1 MSKKQFKSQA
11 SSGRVGAGFGAFGSG
26 FGSAQSSSLSYI
38 QEPLDFSGIS
48 DANVVVAFKNLSKKD
63 STTKAKALEDIQSHV
78 ASDVEVE
85 EGLLEAW
92 VKLYPRLSIDN
103 ARRVR
108 QLAHALNGLICSKCG
123 KRTAKHLPRIAAS
136 WLAGTYDG
144 DKAAARAAQEALGSV
159 FPTPEK
165 VAGLR
170 KTFHASILE
179 YCRDAA
185 LHESVQTLSDERTV
199 SADDAQ
205 STYARVISTSLSVVT
220 ALLGSL
226 PEDEISKQYHVYE
239 ELFGESKLWE
249 FANHSDA
256 GVRRSTHRLVQLAI
270 AKQPTLVE
278 ANLKAA
284 SAAYVYKGLP
294 SDQTASGADYI
305 ATLDVLTSSFPSVWT
320 DAYSAKKSA
329 ASRLRQFL
337 KQGSGSGSAD
347 FWEKSSHLLE
357 KIPDAVIPTG
367 IEEARDLILAARDG
381 VARKEERFI
390 TSATWPAYFAL
401 FRKVLKQLSEQDRIA
416 LRDSCV
422 MPVIEQYL
430 FPSPETSEW
439 TISGAKA
446 ASVVAQAARI
456 PGIPDSLEHT
466 WPQMAD
472 KLVDIAKMSQPQQ
485 SKDFEKSQKHVAA
498 SGERWAALQR
508 ELFSQQELSSLHK
521 TFVDSNTKVVQAC
534 AHLLET
540 REGKPYGAAAIIE
553 ELLRTCS
560 THLTSDPDFKAAL
573 EQLLNNENID
583 WASWPSRK
591 QLIHTLYA
599 FSTEDFFSKAF
610 AAALHQVIERKES
623 DDQACKA
630 LLEVFPRT
638 TPAKAIEIA
647 EQDDVLQTFVLNISQ
662 AGPRELESSL
672 FMDLYRLGALAQ
684 STVDL
689 TLSSLVTSLNV
700 TDDTENVPR
709 TLDFFTRT
717 DDSTLKAVAA
727 SKSGE
732 QLLPNLL
739 KLEQHDDHDI
749 AEKAAAMSHRL
760 SSAGADAPLSAK
772 FGIVL
777 QNLESTSRTSLS
789 IDAVHD
795 LTMRLLGPERKVQE
809 LKEMM
814 PSLDS
819 WKTSLMAVAGIPRHS
834 LAILSPLGGAIHLV
848 HDDKS
853 ADDKRIQVDAE
864 GLSQP
869 LRIAMY
875 VSKLLSDTDTKAHLS
890 ELQSDKWAVIALLMT
905 TVLFAEDNLSVLGC
919 NSMWNPENSSD
930 VEPMVLDF
938 VSEANA
944 TLKEIWTEITPKLP
958 PSADGSSDY
967 SQLVSALEGLRE
979 ESGSTS
985 ALRYYS
991 YSALARLNSNLFE
1004 LHGHNADHVKASEDM
1019 LKAERSNKD
1028 TMATMACIVGLQQP
1042 LAGAQTLTRFCN
1054 ELVAD
1059 LTDLDMSQ
1067 STQELQALEKLV
1079 SLNCILHTQ
1088 EEAAEAIAKQRLI
1101 FVVKRLIPALST
1113 ETTGKLKAEIC
1124 KALTVLLPG
1133 MQDMYGEHWMQVL
1146 SYITSIWSAGD
1157 GLGGEQSVDDGRV
1170 LLAHASLKIFM
1181 TLSRLSKAEEA
1192 NDDLVD
1198 AMKEESGRMHDAL
1211 VTLLKS
1217 ENGVSDETHQPLML
1231 THELLGRT
1239 LAQLP
1244 GKIVSDADE
1253 LYPLLYTQSR
1263 PVQQAAFGLLHKVIP
1278 AAQEEVSLNA
1288 ALDNKTAHL
1297 PDELLSLV
1305 LEPPT
1310 LDSLVDASFDR
1321 TMPLQLQGYLY
1332 SWRLLF
1338 DHFTNSSYRVKT
1350 DYIEQL
1356 KDGAYMPGLL
1366 SFIFDFLGHTR
1377 GKPVDASRFE
1387 VQEYVAD
1394 VEPSPERDVQW
1405 LLTHLYYLALM
1416 QTPSLVKGY
1425 YLDIRSR
1432 QTSLAVES
1440 WTAKYIS
1447 PLIVTTS
1454 LQSVAE
1460 WSEKSVKED
1469 PEYEKMAVKVG
1480 MRSKEVN
1487 VSYVVDEQTMAIKV
1501 ALPDAYPLASA
1512 QVLGVS
1518 RVAVKEEKW
1527 QSWLRNCQGVITF
1540 SNGSIIDG
1548 LSAWRKNVTGALK
1561 GQTECAICY
1570 SIIDSQKQLPTK
1582 RCPTCKNTFHS
1593 SCLFKWFKTSNAS
1606 TCPLCRNAFNFN

>member
-11 SSGRVGAGFGAFGSG
+11 SSGRVGAGFGAFGTG
-26 FGSAQSSSLSYI
+26 FGSAQSSPLSYI

-78 ASDVEVE
+78 SSDVEVE

-108 QLAHALNGLICSKCG
+108 QLAHTLNGQICSKCG

-159 FPTPEK
+159 FPNPEK

-179 YCRDAA
+179 YCRDAV
-185 LHESVQTLSDERTV
+185 LHESVQTLSDERSV

-205 STYARVISTSLSVVT
+205 STYARVVSTSLSVVT

-239 ELFGESKLWE
+239 ELFGEPKLWE

-256 GVRRSTHRLVQLAI
+256 GVRRSTHRLVQLTI

-294 SDQTASGADYI
+294 SDQTASAVDYI

-320 DAYSAKKSA
+320 DAYSAKKPA
-329 ASRLRQFL
+329 ASRLKQFL

-347 FWEKSSHLLE
+347 FWEKSSHLLD

-367 IEEARDLILAARDG
+367 VEEVRDLILAARDG

-390 TSATWPAYFAL
+390 TSATWPTYFAL
-401 FRKVLKQLSEQDRIA
+401 FRKVSKQVSEQDRID

-422 MPVIEQYL
+422 MPILEQYL
-430 FPSPETSEW
+430 VPSPETSEW
-439 TISGAKA
+439 TVSGAKA

-456 PGIPDSLEHT
+456 PGVADSLEHK

-472 KLVDIAKMSQPQQ
+472 KLVEIAKMSQPQQ
-485 SKDFEKSQKHVAA
+485 SKDFEKSQKHVAT
-498 SGERWAALQR
+498 SGERWATLQR
-508 ELFSQQELSSLHK
+508 ELFSQQELASLHK
-521 TFVDSNTKVVQAC
+521 MFVDSNTKIVQAC
-534 AHLLET
+534 AQLLET

-553 ELLRTCS
+553 ELLRTCN
-560 THLTSDPDFKAAL
+560 THLTSDSDFKAAV
-573 EQLLNNENID
+573 EQVLTNENID
-583 WASWPSRK
+583 WASWLSRR
-591 QLIHTLYA
+591 QLIHALYV
-599 FSTEDFFSKAF
+599 FSTEDFFPKAF

-638 TPAKAIEIA
+638 TPAKAVEIA
-647 EQDDVLQTFVLNISQ
+647 EHDDMLQTFVVKMSQ

-684 STVDL
+684 STIDL
-689 TLSSLVTSLNV
+689 TLSSLVNSLNV
-700 TDDTENVPR
+700 VDDTENVPR

-739 KLEQHDDHDI
+739 KLEQHEDHEI

-795 LTMRLLGPERKVQE
+795 LTMRLLGPERKVQD

-819 WKTSLMAVAGIPRHS
+819 WQTSLMAVAGTPRHS
-834 LAILSPLGGAIHLV
+834 LAILNPLGGAVHLV

-853 ADDKRIQVDAE
+853 AADKRIQTDAE

-875 VSKLLSDTDTKAHLS
+875 VSKLLSDTDAKAHLA
-890 ELQSDKWAVIALLMT
+890 ELQSDKWVVITLLMT

-919 NSMWNPENSSD
+919 NAMWNADSSSD

-944 TLKEIWTEITPKLP
+944 TLKEIWTEITPKLSP
-958 PSADGSSDY
+958 GADVSSDY
-967 SQLVSALEGLRE
+967 SQLVSALEGLRK
-979 ESGSTS
+979 ESRPTS

-1004 LHGHNADHVKASEDM
+1004 LHGHNADHVKTGEDM

-1028 TMATMACIVGLQQP
+1028 TMATTACIVGLQQP
-1042 LAGAQTLTRFCN
+1042 LAGSQTLTRFCN

-1059 LTDLDMSQ
+1059 LTDLDTSQ
-1067 STQELQALEKLV
+1067 PTYEQEALEKLV
-1079 SLNCILHTQ
+1079 LLNCILHTQ
-1088 EEAAEAIAKQRLI
+1088 EEAVETIAKQRLI
-1101 FVVKRLIPALST
+1101 FLVKRLIPALKT

-1124 KALTVLLPG
+1124 KAMTVLLPG

-1146 SYITSIWSAGD
+1146 SYIISVWFTGD
-1157 GLGGEQSVDDGRV
+1157 GLGGEQGVDDGRV
-1170 LLAHASLKIFM
+1170 LLAHASLKMFM

-1198 AMKEESGRMHDAL
+1198 AMKEEGGRMHDAL

-1217 ENGVSDETHQPLML
+1217 ENGVSDESHQPLML

-1239 LAQLP
+1239 LAQLS
-1244 GKIVSDADE
+1244 GKAVSDADE

-1263 PVQQAAFGLLHKVIP
+1263 PVQQAAFELLHKAIP

-1288 ALDNKTAHL
+1288 ALDNKTAQL

-1356 KDGAYMPGLL
+1356 KDGSYMPGLL
-1366 SFIFDFLGHTR
+1366 SFVFDFLGHTR

-1387 VQEYVAD
+1387 VQEYMAD

-1405 LLTHLYYLALM
+1405 LLSHLYYLALM

-1447 PLIVTTS
+1447 PLIITTS
-1454 LQSVAE
+1454 LQSVAD

-1501 ALPDAYPLASA
+1501 VLPDAYPLSSA